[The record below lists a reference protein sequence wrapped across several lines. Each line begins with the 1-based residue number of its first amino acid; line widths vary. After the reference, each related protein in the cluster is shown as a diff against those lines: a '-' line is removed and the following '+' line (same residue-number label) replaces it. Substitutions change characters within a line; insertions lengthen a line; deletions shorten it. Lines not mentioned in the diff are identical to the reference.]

1 MTPNEQLE
9 NEEISALGTSEE
21 PPRVLQPNSKVEGM
35 LFAVAQDKPHSVADQ
50 RAHFENLLR
59 KTHRQAYSLAYRLTG
74 NSAEAEDL
82 VQESYVRAYRFFG
95 KYDPALPFSSWLYRI
110 MTNAHIDS
118 VRRKGRLKTMSLEQ
132 GGSDGATTWELPDTE
147 AAPDRLM
154 LQEALD
160 EPVQKALLS
169 MTAEFRTAVLLADV
183 EGMAYEE
190 IADVMR
196 TSVGTVRSRIHRG
209 RKQLRK
215 HLLKHSPQT
224 YGSYCDEL

>member
-1 MTPNEQLE
+1 MTPPEQIELC
-9 NEEISALGTSEE
+9 EISPPGTSDADAC
-21 PPRVLQPNSKVEGM
+21 VIQPNSQVESM
-35 LFAVAQDKPHSVADQ
+35 LFAVAQDSRPSVVDQ
-50 RAHFENLLR
+50 RAHFESHLR

-82 VQESYVRAYRFFG
+82 VQESYVRAFRFFH

-132 GGSDGATTWELPDTE
+132 GGSDGSTTWELPDTE
-147 AAPDRLM
+147 ACPDRVM

-160 EPVQKALLS
+160 EPVQRALLS

-190 IADVMR
+190 IAEVMK

-215 HLLKHSPQT
+215 HLLKHFPQT
-224 YGSYCDEL
+224 YRSFCDEL